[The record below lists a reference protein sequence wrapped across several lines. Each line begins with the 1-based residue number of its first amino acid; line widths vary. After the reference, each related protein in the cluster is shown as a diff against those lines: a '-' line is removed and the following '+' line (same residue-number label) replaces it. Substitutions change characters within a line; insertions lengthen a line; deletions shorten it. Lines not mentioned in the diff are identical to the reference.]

1 MSTWEQTKV
10 KLEQPSD
17 FTPKPQFE
25 PQIETHQLQHTKPF
39 GGNPTPQNSAPQSP
53 PQNSPLHKNEPIY
66 ISEYSSEEELPP
78 ETHVRQ
84 IWPPPQNSAPQK
96 NEPIYISEYSSEEEL
111 PPQNSA
117 SQSPLY
123 DREERIRL
131 LQQIDKTNDIN
142 KLEQMLNS
150 QDFDIKSL
158 KDMIGAKIQR
168 LKNPRKQLY
177 ISSESS
183 SQNSPPQS
191 PQSSSSPSPPLL
203 SPAETS
209 EEELSSSP
217 QSSSYNP
224 SPQSSTETSDVE
236 FTAPTQSRLW
246 PPPPSAGE
254 TSLFPPWQNTPPPP
268 PPWQPQSSSL
278 SSSQSSPPQSP
289 VPSTQNPLL
298 KMIDRTNDIYQLQQI
313 HDSVSADRVDVKK
326 RINDKIKRLQMN
338 KNQSPSSSPEWQNLS
353 PQPTLPPGFTNI
365 SPPMSPRPP
374 DRHPSPDYP
383 VPPKKGIVHPRVFAD
398 YVDEINA
405 TNDTMKLQFL
415 ATQIPN
421 ILLRKIVLGKIQ
433 QIKNHEKTQPINI
446 HDILNELYEETILR
460 IDPEF
465 YKNIPHDDPQKWTP
479 VRNPTECRV
488 YKWLSRF
495 AHGHNFDI
503 GLIIAAL
510 AQELGLPVYDYHKY
524 DLGRQMS
531 WFYMYM
537 NYIQEYLSIA
547 NGEYVYID
555 LPNMYFKLDKKLWE
569 KTPPDEYPPF

>member
-1 MSTWEQTKV
+1 
-10 KLEQPSD
+10 
-17 FTPKPQFE
+17 
-25 PQIETHQLQHTKPF
+25 
-39 GGNPTPQNSAPQSP
+39 
-53 PQNSPLHKNEPIY
+53 
-66 ISEYSSEEELPP
+66 
-78 ETHVRQ
+78 
-84 IWPPPQNSAPQK
+84 
-96 NEPIYISEYSSEEEL
+96 
-111 PPQNSA
+111 
-117 SQSPLY
+117 
-123 DREERIRL
+123 
-131 LQQIDKTNDIN
+131 
-142 KLEQMLNS
+142 
-150 QDFDIKSL
+150 
-158 KDMIGAKIQR
+158 
-168 LKNPRKQLY
+168 
-177 ISSESS
+177 
-183 SQNSPPQS
+183 
-191 PQSSSSPSPPLL
+191 
-203 SPAETS
+203 
-209 EEELSSSP
+209 
-217 QSSSYNP
+217 
-224 SPQSSTETSDVE
+224 
-236 FTAPTQSRLW
+236 
-246 PPPPSAGE
+246 
-254 TSLFPPWQNTPPPP
+254 
-268 PPWQPQSSSL
+268 
-278 SSSQSSPPQSP
+278 
-289 VPSTQNPLL
+289 
-298 KMIDRTNDIYQLQQI
+298 MIDRTNDIYQLQQI

-326 RINDKIKRLQMN
+326 RINDKIKRLQ
-338 KNQSPSSSPEWQNLS
+338 NQSPSSSPEWQNLS
-353 PQPTLPPGFTNI
+353 PQPTLPPGFTNISPPMSPRPPDRHPSPDYPVPQGFTNI

-479 VRNPTECRV
+479 VSNPTECRV

-555 LPNMYFKLDKKLWE
+555 LPNMKSSGNA
-569 KTPPDEYPPF
+569 PQ